1 MTDPFA
7 VPADPTEYTEWSE
20 KDRFAIDLP
29 ADEYLSRLSLWLPRV
44 PEGEDIW
51 ESDTRADRSLPEY
64 LEELGKYTREQ
75 REDARRFWAQD
86 ERVTRSFL
94 TYLAQFTEVA
104 DTYGPPA
111 TIAEW
116 WRNDPHADTDLPTYA
131 RKMQAAKLRL
141 ADVAEQAPRWSDSG
155 KSISLIEYTKKH
167 QKSNARS
174 RWF

>member
-7 VPADPTEYTEWSE
+7 VPAEPAEYIEWSS

-29 ADEYLSRLSLWLPRV
+29 ADDYLSRLRVWLPRV
-44 PEGEDIW
+44 PEGQGIW
-51 ESDTRADRSLPEY
+51 EDDSRADRSLPEY
-64 LEELGKYTREQ
+64 LEELGKYSREQ

-86 ERVTRSFL
+86 EHVSRSFL
-94 TYLAQFTEVA
+94 SYLSQFTEVA

-116 WRNDPHADTDLPTYA
+116 WRTDPHADVDLPTYA

-141 ADVAEQAPRWSDSG
+141 SDMAEQAPRWAEAG
-155 KSISLIEYTKKH
+155 RPVSLIEYTKKH
-167 QKSNARS
+167 NKSTARS